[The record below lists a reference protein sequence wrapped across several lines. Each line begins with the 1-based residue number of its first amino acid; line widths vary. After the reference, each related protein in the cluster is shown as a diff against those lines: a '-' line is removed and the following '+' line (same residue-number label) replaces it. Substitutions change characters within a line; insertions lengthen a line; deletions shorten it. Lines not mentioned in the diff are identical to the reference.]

1 MRAIVRTALSAAC
14 LALCAPAALAH
25 HPGIGGGGEEAG
37 PIGTISAATLEQ
49 GHASVSLI
57 YEFIKIR
64 SLSDA
69 AMAAAVT
76 PDTHIHTLRSIASL
90 AASFAYGVTDDLT
103 ISLRVPWVRRS
114 GIREAHQHDPLDPV
128 EFHSLGNASGIGDVT
143 AIAQFRLL
151 NDRVSGTEA
160 ALLLGLKA
168 PTGRT
173 NALTSGGE
181 LFDAEFQP
189 GSGSWDGIFGAAF
202 SQRLGEGLAL
212 HANVLYVLV
221 GTGTQSTNLGD
232 RFLYNAA
239 LVYRLFGPPSPLAA
253 MAHADHRHGP
263 NAPPHTHEAPPP
275 GPALDVMLELNG
287 EWHRH
292 ATAAGVLDPN
302 SGGNVIYLS
311 PGARLTV
318 DRWSAFL
325 SVGFPIVTDLNG
337 VQARPGW
344 RVLTGA
350 SVGF

>member
-1 MRAIVRTALSAAC
+1 V
-14 LALCAPAALAH
+14 ALCAPAALAH
-25 HPGIGGGGEEAG
+25 HPGIGGGSEDAG
-37 PIGTISAATLEQ
+37 PIYTIAAATLEQ
-49 GHASVSLI
+49 GHASLSLI

-76 PDTHIHTLRSIASL
+76 PDTHIHTLRGIASL
-90 AASFAYGVTDDLT
+90 AAAFAYGVTDDLT

-143 AIAQFRLL
+143 AIAQFRFL
-151 NDRVSGTEA
+151 NDRIRGSEA
-160 ALLLGLKA
+160 ALLVGLTA

-173 NALTSGGE
+173 SARTSDGE

-189 GSGSWDGIFGAAF
+189 GSGSWDGIFGVAF
-202 SQRLGEGLAL
+202 SQRLGEGLAF

-221 GTGTQSTNLGD
+221 GTGTQATNLGD
-232 RFLYNAA
+232 RLLYNAA
-239 LVYRLFGPPSPLAA
+239 LVYRLSGPPSPLAA
-253 MAHADHRHGP
+253 MAHAGHRHAP
-263 NAPPHTHEAPPP
+263 NTPTHRHEAPPP

-287 EWHRH
+287 EWHAHTR
-292 ATAAGVLDPN
+292 TAGVLDRN

-311 PGARLTV
+311 PGARLSV

-325 SVGFPIVTDLNG
+325 SLGFPLVTDLNG

-350 SVGF
+350 SMGF